1 MAVDKKN
8 KLGEYLIAQG
18 VISEGQLLEALDLQ
32 KTQKKFLGEILV
44 EKRFVSE
51 KDIVKI
57 LSEQLNLPV
66 IADED
71 LTLDENLKDI
81 FPPKKLREWKAVPIQ
96 FKENTLMVAVAN
108 PLDMRIIQD
117 IKHLTAYKIK
127 LTIATPSGIIGCLDK
142 WFGSSDRLQAAI
154 DDIEIEKGEKKEEA
168 VSNIRKL
175 EEAVED
181 APVVQLVNSMIREAI
196 HQRASDIH
204 LEPQKEGV
212 RVRFRVD
219 GVLHKKFEVPKE
231 LQLSVTSRIK
241 IISGLDIS
249 EMRKPQ
255 DGKMKINLA
264 KKEYDIRVSSLPD
277 SYGEKI
283 VMRILDKQSV
293 LVDLNLLGLDDAEQ
307 EFFRKVVETPYGI
320 LLVTGPTGSGKTT
333 TLYSVLNKLNDETRN
348 IVTVEDPIE
357 YELNGINQTE
367 VNVRAGYTFA
377 TGMRHI
383 LRQDPNVIM
392 IGEVRDLETAEIA
405 VQAALTGHLV
415 FSTLHTNNA
424 PGAIVRLVDMHV
436 EPFLI
441 GASVIAIIAQR
452 LVRKLCPDCAK
463 KEDVSRELERYI
475 QPYLAKIGS
484 YQFKKAQGCPNCDY
498 LGYKGRTV
506 IFEMMRM
513 TPEIKD
519 LVLRRA
525 PEADIRAMAITQGM
539 STLQMSA
546 LRKVCQGVT
555 SLEEAMR
562 VTLLGKE

>member
-1 MAVDKKN
+1 MIDKKN
-8 KLGEYLIAQG
+8 KLGEYLMSQG
-18 VISEGQLLEALDLQ
+18 VLTQGQLLEALELQ
-32 KTQKKFLGEILV
+32 KIQKKFLGEILV
-44 EKRFVSE
+44 EKGLVSE
-51 KDIVKI
+51 KEIVNI
-57 LSEQLNLPV
+57 LAEQLNLPI
-66 IADED
+66 IADDD
-71 LTLDENLKDI
+71 LVLDEKLKDI
-81 FPPKKLREWKAVPIQ
+81 FPPKKLREWKAIPIQ
-96 FKENTLMVAVAN
+96 FKDNTLIVAVAN
-108 PLDMRIIQD
+108 PLDLRVIQD
-117 IKHLTAYKIK
+117 VRHLTAYKIK
-127 LTIATPSGIIGCLDK
+127 IALATPSGIAGCLDK

-154 DDIEIEKGEKKEEA
+154 DDIEVEKSEKKEDA
-168 VSNIRKL
+168 VTNIRKL

-219 GVLHKKFEVPKE
+219 GVLHKKFEVPKD

-255 DGKMKINLA
+255 DGKMKITLA

-277 SYGEKI
+277 AHGEKI
-283 VMRILDKQSV
+283 VLRILDKQSV
-293 LVDLNLLGLDDAEQ
+293 LMDMNLLGLEESEK
-307 EFFRKVVETPYGI
+307 EFFRKSIENPYGI
-320 LLVTGPTGSGKTT
+320 MLVTGPTGSGKTT
-333 TLYSVLNKLNDETRN
+333 TLYSLLNKLNDESRN

-367 VNVRAGYTFA
+367 VNVRAGYGFA

-392 IGEVRDLETAEIA
+392 IGEIRDLETAEIA

-441 GASVIAIIAQR
+441 GASVIAIVAQR

-463 KEDVSRELERYI
+463 NEDVSQELEKYI

-484 YQFKKAQGCPNCDY
+484 YQFKKAQGCANCDY
-498 LGYKGRTV
+498 LGYKGRSV

-513 TPEIKD
+513 TPEIKN
-519 LVLRRA
+519 LVLKRA
-525 PEADIRAMAITQGM
+525 PEAEIRAVAITQGM
-539 STLQMSA
+539 NTLQMSA